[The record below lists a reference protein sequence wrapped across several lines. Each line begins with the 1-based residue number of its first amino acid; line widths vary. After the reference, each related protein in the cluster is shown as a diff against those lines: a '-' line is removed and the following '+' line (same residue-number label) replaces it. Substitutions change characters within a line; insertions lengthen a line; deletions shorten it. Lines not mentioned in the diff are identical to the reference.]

1 MDYLKRA
8 MEIKE
13 EIIASRRYLHQIPEL
28 GMELPKTSAFVVE
41 KLKEMGYEP
50 KLISGYGV
58 TATVGKKTD
67 GKVIL
72 LRADMDALPMEEESG
87 LPFAARGKCAHT
99 CGHDL
104 HTAILLG
111 AAKMLKESEE
121 ELEGIVKLVFQ
132 PGEETLEGA
141 KALIRDGILE
151 NPKVDAAM
159 AAHVIPLLP
168 TGFIGYNKGV
178 VAASADYFIITLKG
192 LGSHGACPQLSVD
205 PINMGVHLHLALQE
219 IISREVNPEEMV
231 VLTVGKFQSGSA
243 GNVIPE
249 KAVLEG
255 TLRTFNEETRKF
267 VLKRIDEVTNGVAS
281 TFRGNAD
288 INYKGSVSSL
298 KVDPEMADIIGQAL
312 KELLG
317 EKNVAQTEERM
328 TGSEDFAE
336 IAAKVPSMFF
346 VIGTGSP
353 EEGYRYGGHH
363 PKVVFNEDCLP
374 IGAAAYAHGAAKW
387 LERVR
392 Q

>member
-13 EIIASRRYLHQIPEL
+13 EIIANRRYLHQIPEL
-28 GMELPKTSAFVVE
+28 GMELPKTSGFVVE
-41 KLKEMGYEP
+41 KLREMGYEP

-87 LPFAARGKCAHT
+87 LPFAAKGKCAHT

-104 HTAILLG
+104 HTAMLLA

-141 KALIRDGILE
+141 KALIADGILE

-178 VAASADYFIITLKG
+178 VAASADYFIITLHG
-192 LGSHGACPQLSVD
+192 LGSHGACPQLSID

-219 IISREVNPEEMV
+219 LISREANPEEMV
-231 VLTVGKFQSGSA
+231 VLTVGKFQSGAA

-255 TLRTFNEETRKF
+255 TLRTFNEEVRSYM
-267 VLKRIDEVTNGVAS
+267 LKRIQEVTDGVAS
-281 TFRGNAD
+281 TFRGSAE
-288 INYKGSVSSL
+288 IKYKGSVCSL
-298 KVDPEMADIIGQAL
+298 NIDSQMADIIGEAL
-312 KELLG
+312 KEMLG
-317 EKNVAQTEERM
+317 EKGVAQVDQRM
-328 TGSEDFAE
+328 SGSEDFAE

-346 VIGTGSP
+346 IIGTGSA
-353 EEGYRYGGHH
+353 EEGYCYGGHH
-363 PKVVFNEDCLP
+363 PKVIFNEDCLP
-374 IGAAAYAHGAAKW
+374 IGAAAYAQGAARW
-387 LERVR
+387 LERAK
-392 Q
+392 